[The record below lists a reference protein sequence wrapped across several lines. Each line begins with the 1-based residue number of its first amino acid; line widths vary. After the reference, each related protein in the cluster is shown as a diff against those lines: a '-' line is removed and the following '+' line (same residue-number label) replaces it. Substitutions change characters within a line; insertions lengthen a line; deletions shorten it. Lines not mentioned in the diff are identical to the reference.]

1 MGETYLER
9 FFEILED
16 ADNLIKGEL
25 APPRTSEEDKLKAI
39 FEKLTSKIQEG
50 NNLLNRMEHSDIDER

>member
-25 APPRTSEEDKLKAI
+25 APPRTSEEDKLKAF